1 MTNRDYINL
10 NKSINTNKTVTK
22 LQKGFIGQRNV
33 QILTKLTP
41 KYEHT

>member
-10 NKSINTNKTVTK
+10 NKSININKTVTK
-22 LQKGFIGQRNV
+22 LQKGFIGQA
-33 QILTKLTP
+33 LTKLTP